1 MKIWKT
7 LKCFEIYLLLQS
19 VMRSY
24 KHSSSFIHLVV
35 VLLLSQNM
43 TRAEVKEKVAK
54 EGYGKILL
62 K

>member
-1 MKIWKT
+1 
-7 LKCFEIYLLLQS
+7 
-19 VMRSY
+19 MRSY